1 MTMNN
6 IAYAGGTWEV
16 SPASNIFTL
25 GTISDTDDDLAL
37 FDSNKISINAN
48 RDYLTLPIG
57 KYEFIYGSHLDTDS
71 TNISISFEFMMVPS
85 NVQPDITGANGTS
98 IRNIT
103 FKTVSGNILRS
114 ISSIHILDIMEETRL
129 FLRASRISTS
139 GMDPASVKTTFL
151 IKELLR
157 AFDIQSI
164 TQVDYDALA
173 MKDPNTL
180 YLIDNIII

>member
-1 MTMNN
+1 MYNQTSLVLV
-6 IAYAGGTWEV
+6 A
-16 SPASNIFTL
+16 
-25 GTISDTDDDLAL
+25 
-37 FDSNKISINAN
+37 
-48 RDYLTLPIG
+48 
-57 KYEFIYGSHLDTDS
+57 
-71 TNISISFEFMMVPS
+71 
-85 NVQPDITGANGTS
+85 TS

-103 FKTVSGNILRS
+103 FNTVSGNILRS